1 MGRHVPGTFW
11 LATSLAATMVAATFF
26 QFALG
31 AFAPQISRDIA
42 LSITD
47 IGLVVGVLFAVS
59 VPVSLVAG
67 RWVDRVGA
75 RWGLAVILTAA
86 ALATVLTATA
96 DTRTDLLIAVVPAS
110 VAMAGCTPVTNR
122 LSREAIN
129 PLTRNLLVSVA
140 QTGVQL
146 GAVATGLL
154 ALLGPGVGWR
164 SLIASLLGVVMVA
177 VISGLLA
184 KRGRDRSEPDGQPPA
199 PPAPAEPV
207 TSTPRGPTTPPA
219 GDTFP
224 VRPLTI
230 FAIVMALP
238 GGITITYLA
247 TFAVETARFSAA
259 VAGSTA
265 IAYGVVALLTR
276 ASLSRLVPPH
286 RNVTS
291 ALAVTTLGG
300 AIAMALLVAA
310 PQIPA
315 MIWFGAALF
324 GMTGLTWPAILM
336 IAVVRHVAP
345 TRTASATGT
354 VLSAFYLGLLLG
366 PLGAAALLGR
376 GTAFVT
382 IWTIASLLYLV
393 ALVPLRVARQRAA
406 GRG

>member
-26 QFALG
+26 QFSLG

-42 LSITD
+42 LSIAD

-86 ALATVLTATA
+86 GLATVLTATA
-96 DTRTDLLIAVVPAS
+96 GTRTDLLIAVVPAS

-122 LSREAIN
+122 LSREAVD
-129 PLTRNLLVSVA
+129 PTTRNLLVSVA

-164 SLIASLLGVVMVA
+164 ALIASLLGVILIA
-177 VISGLLA
+177 VVSGLLA
-184 KRGRDRSEPDGQPPA
+184 RRGRERGETDGPLPA
-199 PPAPAEPV
+199 PRAPTEPV
-207 TSTPRGPTTPPA
+207 AATPRRPPTPRGH
-219 GDTFP
+219 DTFP

-265 IAYGVVALLTR
+265 IAYGAVALLTR

-300 AIAMALLVAA
+300 AVAMVLFIAA
-310 PQIPA
+310 PEVPA

-366 PLGAAALLGR
+366 PLGAATLLDR

-382 IWTIASLLYLV
+382 IWSIAALLYLT
-393 ALVPLRVARQRAA
+393 ALIPLHVARQGAA
-406 GRG
+406 AT